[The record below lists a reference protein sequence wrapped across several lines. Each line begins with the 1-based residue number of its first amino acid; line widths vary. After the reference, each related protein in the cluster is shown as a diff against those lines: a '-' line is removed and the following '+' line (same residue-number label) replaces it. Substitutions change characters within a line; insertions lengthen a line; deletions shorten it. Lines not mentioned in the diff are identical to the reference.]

1 MNEQMTLSMLS
12 YQLNKRILVKR
23 SAKTVPRE
31 IRMWKILDDPPWRK
45 DCLYLTDEKTFLRR
59 KEELEDT
66 FVLCSLWQKEEIPE
80 KTAGFLAA
88 GSESVPKLINLLQDI
103 FQEFEDWKKEA
114 REILAETG
122 NVSRFLDLCS
132 RYLQMDFFLAD
143 DDYAV
148 LGASRDCFLN
158 SEKEKIKKP
167 SFLEL
172 DMINDL
178 LSEEEYKNVKEKQEP
193 FFYPA
198 TPRKVSSEEASLC
211 FNLKVDGVYFGR
223 LVSKKTRPLDNEGG
237 LEFLGLM
244 GKYLED
250 FYDDQK
256 TAGNIGRQEF
266 YRGMEQLLDG
276 NEFHPEVTE
285 RYLAYKNWKR
295 EERYRVIKIRFMREV
310 SLKYYCAQMETLFP
324 ECSVV
329 EKEGVLYCIQ
339 NVSRK
344 TDGEEEKFPLFL
356 RESLCKAGISN
367 EGALQELYWCRQ
379 EADMILEMGEKI
391 QPQFWYYRFE
401 DYMMEYIR
409 EHVSGKLPVSRV
421 LAPEMEILK
430 RYDEK
435 NGGEL
440 LETLVC
446 YLENQGNS
454 THTAQAL
461 YIHRTTLVHRMQKII
476 QLTGID
482 FSDFRKRL
490 HLMLSAFLI
499 MEEK

>member
-1 MNEQMTLSMLS
+1 MNEQMTLNMLS
-12 YQLNKRILVKR
+12 YQMNKRIPVKR
-23 SAKTVPRE
+23 SAKIVPRE
-31 IRMWKILDDPPWRK
+31 IRMWKLLDDPPWRK
-45 DCLYLTDEKTFLRR
+45 DCLYLTDEKTFLQR
-59 KEELEDT
+59 KEEIEDV
-66 FVLCSLWQKEEIPE
+66 FVLCASWQGEKMPE
-80 KTAGFLAA
+80 KTAGFLTAEN
-88 GSESVPKLINLLQDI
+88 ESLPKLINILQDT
-103 FQEFEDWKKEA
+103 FREFEDWKKEA
-114 REILAETG
+114 REVLTETG

-132 RYLQMDFFLAD
+132 QYLQMEFFLAD

-148 LGASRDCFLN
+148 LGASRDCFPK
-158 SEKEKIKKP
+158 SEKEKMGQTP
-167 SFLEL
+167 FLGL
-172 DMINDL
+172 DMINEL
-178 LSEEEYKNVKEKQEP
+178 LLEEEYKNVKEKQEA

-198 TPRKVSSEEASLC
+198 APKNDRDEEVSLC
-211 FNLKVDGVYFGR
+211 FNLRADGTYFGR
-223 LVSKKTRPLDNEGG
+223 LVSKQTRPLDDEGG
-237 LEFLGLM
+237 LEFLELM

-250 FYDDQK
+250 FYNDQR
-256 TAGNIGRQEF
+256 TTGNIGRQEF
-266 YRGMEQLLDG
+266 YRGLEQLLDG
-276 NEFHPEVTE
+276 NEVHPEVTKRSLE
-285 RYLAYKNWKR
+285 YKKWKK

-310 SLKYYCAQMETLFP
+310 SLKYYCVQMETLFP

-344 TDGEEEKFPLFL
+344 SGKEEEKFPLFL

-379 EADMILEMGEKI
+379 EADVILEMGEKI

-409 EHVSGKLPVSRV
+409 EHVSGKLPISRV

-446 YLENQGNS
+446 YLENQENS
-454 THTAQAL
+454 TRTAQAL
-461 YIHRTTLVHRMQKII
+461 YIHRTTLVHRIQKII
-476 QLTGID
+476 QLTSID

-490 HLMLSAFLI
+490 HLMISAFLI
-499 MEEK
+499 KEAK